1 MQVILNGVSAEL
13 ANGLTVAD
21 VVPMVTDRTSGIAVA
36 RNGEVVPRSRWSG
49 DVVAPG
55 DRVDVL
61 TAVQGG

>member
-13 ANGLTVAD
+13 ANGLTVAEL
-21 VVPMVTDRTSGIAVA
+21 VPMVTDRTSGIAVA
-36 RNGEVVPRSRWSG
+36 RNGEVVPRSGWSG
-49 DVVAPG
+49 HVLDAG

>member
-36 RNGEVVPRSRWSG
+36 RNGEVVPRSKWSG
-49 DVVAPG
+49 DVVDPG

>member
-13 ANGLTVAD
+13 ANGLTVAEL
-21 VVPMVTDRTSGIAVA
+21 VPMVTDRTSGIAVA
-36 RNGEVVPRSRWSG
+36 RNGEVVPRSSWSG
-49 DVVAPG
+49 HVVVPG